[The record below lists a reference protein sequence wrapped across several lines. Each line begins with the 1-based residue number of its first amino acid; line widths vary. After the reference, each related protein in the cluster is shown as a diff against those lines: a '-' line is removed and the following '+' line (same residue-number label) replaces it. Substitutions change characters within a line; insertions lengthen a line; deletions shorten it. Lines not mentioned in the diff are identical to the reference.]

1 MRYCG
6 VVQRIYKTK
15 ERLVRSVRHRGYW
28 KRRDSSNPIDIKK
41 QYVSKGQ
48 KNKQFRDPSRAFKI
62 QLENLCYWVVQKA
75 QWKIRLQRV

>member
-1 MRYCG
+1 MRYSRVLQC
-6 VVQRIYKTK
+6 IHKEK
-15 ERLVRSVRHRGYW
+15 ERLIRSIRHIGYW
-28 KRRDSSNPIDIKK
+28 QRRNYSYSAYFQK

-48 KNKQFRDPSRAFKI
+48 KNKQFRHPSRAFKI